1 MLLLISV
8 LLAFAIGFLFYLRR
22 HGLAL
27 CLVAI
32 LLLIQGSLLLDV
44 HYHYGTKVTTTTT
57 VAKVAPI
64 VNVHNNE
71 IMVAQPVKQGKTIY
85 TAYATKNPNTY
96 ETSTILNKSKTV
108 VIKHQGN
115 SKAQRSTQNTQY
127 VYQNALARALFFGI
141 TNQNQLKKQVITYH
155 LPSNWYL
162 LSKKQLTQVGKQLR
176 SKNYQAQLQNN
187 VKAKLTT
194 QLKQTPSLAQQ
205 PQKLQQLKNQYIQ
218 QTIAA
223 SLPRQS

>member
-8 LLAFAIGFLFYLRR
+8 LLAFAIGFLFYRRR

-64 VNVHNNE
+64 VNIHNNE

-85 TAYATKNPNTY
+85 TAYATKNPNTHQ
-96 ETSTILNKSKTV
+96 TSTILNKSKTV
-108 VIKHQGN
+108 VIKRQGN

-127 VYQNALARALFFGI
+127 IYQNALARTLFFGI

-155 LPSNWYL
+155 LSSNWHL

-176 SKNYQAQLQNN
+176 SKAYQAQLQNN
-187 VKAKLTT
+187 VKSKLAA
-194 QLKQTPSLAQQ
+194 QLKQTPNLAQQ